1 MHYVSLSDGKLVE
14 KAKAD
19 VCAEKALTTPV
30 VSRRHH
36 GTAYSLLVYVVY
48 VQIHRPS
55 LVHVDILCEGLQVR
69 ESQLLSSKHE
79 VFKGLQ
85 VSLLCWTS
93 QVHVSNRQN
102 LVVCVIVLLIPHFRS
117 QNSLVHILCHRFLFF
132 EHRAGPFLLLTLF
145 KWPWKSSQVDVD
157 KSRSLLDHVVDLK

>member
-36 GTAYSLLVYVVY
+36 GMAYSLLVYVVY
-48 VQIHRPS
+48 VQIHWPS

-69 ESQLLSSKHE
+69 ES
-79 VFKGLQ
+79 
-85 VSLLCWTS
+85 
-93 QVHVSNRQN
+93 
-102 LVVCVIVLLIPHFRS
+102 
-117 QNSLVHILCHRFLFF
+117 
-132 EHRAGPFLLLTLF
+132 
-145 KWPWKSSQVDVD
+145 
-157 KSRSLLDHVVDLK
+157 